1 MNAIQEKVLGL
12 VDRNELVE
20 LALALGNISSP
31 AGEEAEIG
39 NFIHDWLD
47 RNEHS
52 PRRIGFVPERSCM
65 AGVLPGT
72 GDGISLAFNSHM
84 DTARQLDDIV
94 RKLPEAAGR
103 AAWVDGKYIMAAGIV
118 NDKGPMAAWM
128 IAANAIRKSGVKL
141 RGDLV
146 LTMVPGEIDQ
156 EPVDEFTSTRYLS
169 KEVGARYLIT
179 RGVVA
184 DYALVAEGT
193 HFKLAWAGAGKACFK
208 ITILGKVMYIPYLPA
223 RTEPVQSPNAIV
235 KTAAVIAGLEDWA
248 RDYEREHGPDPRRAG
263 GPESEHRL
271 DTRRHPLPHQ
281 YEQRGLSPL
290 YGRAPCARRRSARDP
305 GRLEARAGQLR
316 RRWHGRAVYLPQGP
330 GGRAYRP
337 AGRGHRSDAFG
348 AWIRC
353 SPDRRCVLQQ
363 HVAGPHRFHRSRHPG
378 PHLRTGRCE
387 CRLQTGH
394 AGRRPRARCTFLRP
408 DRARHVHARQETCR
422 KGRCGS
428 RPLASGPS
436 PACRKSCP

>member
-39 NFIHDWLD
+39 NFIGDWLD
-47 RNEHS
+47 RNEYS

-103 AAWVDGKYIMAAGIV
+103 AAWVDGKYIMGAGIV

-156 EPVDEFTSTRYLS
+156 EPVDEFTSTRFLS

-208 ITILGKVMYIPYLPA
+208 ITVLGKVMYIPYLPA
-223 RTEPVQSPNAIV
+223 RTEPVHSPNAIV
-235 KTAAVIAGLEDWA
+235 KTAAVIADLEDWA
-248 RDYEREHGPDPRRAG
+248 RDYERDGMVQ
-263 GPESEHRL
+263 
-271 DTRRHPLPHQ
+271 T
-281 YEQRGLSPL
+281 
-290 YGRAPCARRRSARDP
+290 
-305 GRLEARAGQLR
+305 
-316 RRWHGRAVYLPQGP
+316 P
-330 GGRAYRP
+330 GGRVVPKANIGSIR
-337 AGRGHRSDAFG
+337 AGIPSHISTSSGACHLYMDVRLAPGADPLAIRADLRRVLANCGVDGTVELYTFRKAQVAERIDPLVEAIGQTHSALGYDAPPIADAFYSSMWRDHI
-348 AWIRC
+348 AFIE
-353 SPDRRCVLQQ
+353 
-363 HVAGPHRFHRSRHPG
+363 AGIPALTYGPG
-378 PHLRTGRCE
+378 D
-387 CRLQTGH
+387 
-394 AGRRPRARCTFLRP
+394 ASA
-408 DRARHVHARQETCR
+408 
-422 KGRCGS
+422 GS
-428 RPLASGPS
+428 RLGMLVDDLERAARSYALIGLDMCMRVKK
-436 PACRKSCP
+436 PAEKAAAAVGR